1 MTCLEETWDMD
12 AFHNNIKMQKKL
24 TIIHSSSV
32 YKMENGDVLEIIMF
46 SLFTFKPLKCW
57 MSEKGKCAT
66 QSNFKNQDI
75 NSMNATIPFLKS
87 ISTIAVV

>member
-1 MTCLEETWDMD
+1 
-12 AFHNNIKMQKKL
+12 
-24 TIIHSSSV
+24 
-32 YKMENGDVLEIIMF
+32 
-46 SLFTFKPLKCW
+46 

-87 ISTIAVV
+87 ILSTVAVV